1 VRAFVAW
8 NPAPAEAD
16 ALEALRDDARRER
29 GAPGYRWLE
38 RAQLHVTVRFLGDAE
53 ATRIAALDD
62 ALRGLAPRFGAFA
75 ACVAGW
81 QYWPDRRSPRV
92 LVLRI
97 ESRGAFE
104 RLGAEV
110 EASARA
116 AGFAPERRAFRAHL
130 TLARIAGL
138 SQAPPPFEAPP
149 RAIALAIDHLALM
162 ESTLGAGGARYT
174 EHARHPL
181 RRAPVP

>member
-8 NPAPAEAD
+8 NPAPVEAD
-16 ALEALRDDARRER
+16 ALEALRDRVKQARD
-29 GAPGYRWLE
+29 APGHRWLARE
-38 RAQLHVTVRFLGDAE
+38 QLHVTLRFLGE
-53 ATRIAALDD
+53 ADGPRLAAIEAALR
-62 ALRGLAPRFGAFA
+62 ACASAFDPFE

-104 RLGAEV
+104 RLGAAV
-110 EASARA
+110 ESATQA
-116 AGFAPERRAFRAHL
+116 AGFAPERRPFRAHL

-138 SQAPPPFEAPP
+138 SQPPPAFESPP
-149 RAIALAIDHLALM
+149 TAIPLAIDHLALM

-174 EHARHPL
+174 EHARHAL
-181 RRAPVP
+181 RHEPAP